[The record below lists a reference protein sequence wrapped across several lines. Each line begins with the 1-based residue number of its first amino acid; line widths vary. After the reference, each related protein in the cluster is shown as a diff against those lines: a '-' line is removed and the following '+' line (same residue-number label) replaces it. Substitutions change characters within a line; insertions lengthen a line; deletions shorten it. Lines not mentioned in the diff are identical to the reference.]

1 MELTERELKEI
12 KFALIYDEQ
21 FKHGTDGN
29 NPLII
34 VAKLARF
41 AGFNLDKIDAEMSIP
56 STVKVTE

>member
-12 KFALIYDEQ
+12 KLALIYDEQ
-21 FKHGTDGN
+21 FNGTDN
-29 NPLII
+29 HLII